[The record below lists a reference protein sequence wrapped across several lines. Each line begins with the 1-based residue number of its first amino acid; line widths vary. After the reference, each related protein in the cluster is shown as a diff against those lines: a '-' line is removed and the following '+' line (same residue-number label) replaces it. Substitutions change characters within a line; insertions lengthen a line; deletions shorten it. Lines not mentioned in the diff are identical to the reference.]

1 MTFKTEEKP
10 IIPTPIQQTP
20 TQPPT
25 NRPPT
30 LSREILSPVIFA
42 SDWLI
47 LNFHILVQS

>member
-20 TQPPT
+20 PTQPT

-30 LSREILSPVIFA
+30 LSREILSPVIVV

-47 LNFHILVQS
+47 LNSLF